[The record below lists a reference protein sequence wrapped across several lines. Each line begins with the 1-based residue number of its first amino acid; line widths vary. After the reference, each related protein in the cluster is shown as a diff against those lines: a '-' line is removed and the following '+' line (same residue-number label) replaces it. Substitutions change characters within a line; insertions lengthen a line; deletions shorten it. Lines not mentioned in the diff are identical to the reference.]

1 MKPEKFPS
9 LQCDPCGLAV
19 QVRNDLREHKKSE
32 LRNLSLQCD
41 PCGEGADVSKDLK
54 KHKEIKCDL
63 SSAMSDRL
71 LASLA
76 IKLCEN
82 HGSQSSNRLGRAGL
96 EKCLVRQTGDG
107 KAVIGP
113 G

>member
-1 MKPEKFPS
+1 MLNVTIASNEGEIKYSEHDTQLQKCSQRFKLQATKFPS

-41 PCGEGADVSKDLK
+41 PCGEGADVSKDLE

-63 SSAMSDRL
+63 TSKR
-71 LASLA
+71 
-76 IKLCEN
+76 E
-82 HGSQSSNRLGRAGL
+82 
-96 EKCLVRQTGDG
+96 
-107 KAVIGP
+107 
-113 G
+113 